1 MAAKEYIISRLIN
14 NNIVFS
20 TDSSGDE
27 IILFG
32 KAIGF
37 GKKRGDTVP
46 AQQVLRVFRA
56 VSGQERKLLTNLVE
70 DIDSVYIDLASEI
83 TALFEQELK
92 VKVNDIMLISLSD
105 HISNAVFNK
114 KEGLD
119 VPLDILPQIIGVYPV
134 EFAIARQ
141 GLDLIEKRVGVRLS
155 PDEAGY
161 IVLHYINCQGKAYR
175 GDGKYRLLFQNKMV
189 ENVEDYY
196 HVTLNRSSLY
206 YHRFLTHLSFL
217 AARIHDGEM
226 SDSPDSLV
234 YDLLIEKYPELQG
247 CIERCDQT
255 IRTNFS
261 VAINSEEK
269 GYLALHI
276 ANMLRT
282 IHKGDREIS
291 E

>member
-1 MAAKEYIISRLIN
+1 MAAQTYIISKLIN

-20 TDSSGDE
+20 TDAAGDE

-46 AQQVLRVFRA
+46 AEQVLRVFHA
-56 VSGQERKLLTNLVE
+56 TTGQERKFLTNLVE
-70 DIDSVYIDLASEI
+70 DIDSVYIDLATEI

-92 VKVNDIMLISLSD
+92 VKVNDILLISLSD

-114 KEGLD
+114 KEGID
-119 VPLDILPQIIGVYPV
+119 VPLDILPQIIGIYPQ
-134 EFAIARQ
+134 EYGIARR
-141 GLDLIEKRVGVRLS
+141 GLDLIEKRVGVRLT

-175 GDGKYRLLFQNKMV
+175 GDGKYRLLFQKKMV

-234 YDLLIEKYPELQG
+234 YDLLIEKYPDLEG
-247 CIERCDQT
+247 CIRRCDET
-255 IRTNFS
+255 IRNNFS

-276 ANMLRT
+276 ANMLRNL
-282 IHKGDREIS
+282 HREDL
-291 E
+291 EATE

>member
-1 MAAKEYIISRLIN
+1 MAAQTYIISKLIN

-20 TDSSGDE
+20 ADASGDE
-27 IILFG
+27 VILFG

-37 GKKRGDTVP
+37 GKKRGDAIP
-46 AQQVLRVFRA
+46 ANQVLRVFRSA
-56 VSGQERKLLTNLVE
+56 SGQERKFLTNLVE

-83 TALFEQELK
+83 TALFEKELQTK
-92 VKVNDIMLISLSD
+92 LNDIMLISLSD

-119 VPLDILPQIIGVYPV
+119 VPLDILPQIVGIYPV
-134 EFAIARQ
+134 EYAIARR
-141 GLDLIEKRVGVRLS
+141 GLIEERTGVRLS

-161 IVLHYINCQGKAYR
+161 IMLHYINCQGKGYR
-175 GDGKYRLLFQNKMV
+175 GDGKYRLLFQEKMV
-189 ENVEDYY
+189 QNVEDYY

-206 YHRFLTHLSFL
+206 YHRFLTHLNFL
-217 AARIHDGEM
+217 AARIHDGEL

-234 YDLLIEKYPELQG
+234 YDLLIEKYPDLQG
-247 CIERCDQT
+247 CIQRCDDT
-255 IRTNFS
+255 IHTNFS

-276 ANMLRT
+276 ANMLRA
-282 IHKGDREIS
+282 IHKEHS
-291 E
+291 V

>member
-1 MAAKEYIISRLIN
+1 MAAQAYIISKLIN

-20 TDSSGDE
+20 TDASGDE

-37 GKKRGDTVP
+37 GKKRGDAVP
-46 AQQVLRVFRA
+46 ADQVLRVFRA
-56 VSGQERKLLTNLVE
+56 ASGQERKFLTNLVE
-70 DIDSVYIDLASEI
+70 DIDSVYIDLAGEI
-83 TALFEQELK
+83 TALFEQQLQI
-92 VKVNDIMLISLSD
+92 KVNDILLISLSD

-119 VPLDILPQIIGVYPV
+119 VPLDILPQIIGIYPV
-134 EFAIARQ
+134 EYAIARQ
-141 GLDLIEKRVGVRLS
+141 GLDLIEERTGVRLS

-161 IVLHYINCQGKAYR
+161 IVLHYINCQGKDYR
-175 GDGKYRLLFQNKMV
+175 GDGKYRLLFQEKMV
-189 ENVEDYY
+189 QNVEDYY

-206 YHRFLTHLSFL
+206 YHRFLTHLNFL
-217 AARIHDGEM
+217 AARIHDGEL

-234 YDLLIEKYPELQG
+234 YDLLIEKYPDLLG
-247 CIERCDQT
+247 CIQRCDDT

-276 ANMLRT
+276 ANMLRA
-282 IHKGDREIS
+282 IHKERS
-291 E
+291 V